1 MMILLLRRT
10 STMVVT
16 RQKNKKWRV
25 DISDGYDAV
34 TGNQKRH
41 RKTDFK
47 SRKEAERYEADYRI
61 NKLHRISHK
70 DKISISYLY
79 TLVQE
84 EDELR
89 GNKRGTIDSQ
99 ESYYRVYMSR
109 YFKNADMRSVSLT
122 DIKDYR
128 NWLKSQPSVKGGTL
142 TNSHVNQQMIFVHKM
157 FDVAVANRIRQDNP
171 CNGLR
176 RLPQQHKEMAYYTP
190 EQFKQFD
197 SLFEEDEYSFQLLY
211 RVLMYTGVR
220 IGEALALTWEQ
231 INLDE
236 KYIDVKYSAYYRNGK
251 VHIGTVK
258 TSQSNR
264 RIYIH
269 SGFAEEL
276 REWKEKQF
284 EFLQEF
290 TQNPSSLQI
299 YQTTPEVLTGPNVS
313 NFRVIFKKRMP
324 DNLKL
329 IRNHDFRHSH
339 AAFLVSQ
346 GLRNGEGKDYI
357 FFTLMKRLGHS
368 SINTTINVYSHL
380 FPTQQKEIASAFEN
394 F

>member
-1 MMILLLRRT
+1 MT
-10 STMVVT
+10 VT

-25 DISDGYDAV
+25 DISDGYNPV
-34 TGNQKRH
+34 TGKQKRH

-61 NKLHRISHK
+61 NKLYQVGHQ
-70 DKISISYLY
+70 DKISVDYLY
-79 TLVQE
+79 SLVQE

-99 ESYYRVYMSR
+99 ESYFRVYVSQ
-109 YFKNADMRSVSLT
+109 YFKNANMRAVSIA

-142 TNSHVNQQMIFVHKM
+142 SNTHINQQMIFLHKM
-157 FDVAVANRIRQDNP
+157 FDVAISNQLRIDNP
-171 CNGLR
+171 CDGLR
-176 RLPQQHKEMAYYTP
+176 QLPQPYKEMNYYTP

-197 SLFEEDEYSFQLLY
+197 SLFKKTEYQYQLFY
-211 RVLMYTGVR
+211 RILMYTGIR
-220 IGEALALTWEQ
+220 IGEALALTWKQ
-231 INLDE
+231 VNLDE
-236 KYIDVKYSAYYRNGK
+236 KYIDIKYSAYYRNGQ

-258 TSQSNR
+258 TTQSNR

-269 SGFAEEL
+269 NAFTEEL
-276 REWKEKQF
+276 KLWKAKQF
-284 EFLQEF
+284 DLLGEF
-290 TQNPSSLQI
+290 TDDSDNLQI
-299 YQTTPEVLTGPNVS
+299 FQTSPELLTSPNIS
-313 NFRVIFKKRMP
+313 NFRVILKKRMP

-339 AAFLVSQ
+339 AAFLISQ

-380 FPTQQKEIASAFEN
+380 FPTQQQEVASAFEN

>member
-1 MMILLLRRT
+1 MA
-10 STMVVT
+10 VT
-16 RQKNKKWRV
+16 RQQNKKWKV

-34 TGNQKRH
+34 TGEQKRH

-47 SRKEAERYEADYRI
+47 TRKEAERYEADYRI
-61 NKLHRISHK
+61 NKLHQVTHK
-70 DKISISYLY
+70 DKVSVSYLY
-79 TLVQE
+79 SLVKE

-99 ESYYRVYMSR
+99 ESYYRVYMSK
-109 YFKNADMRSVSLT
+109 YFKNADMRAVSIT
-122 DIKDYR
+122 DIKEYR
-128 NWLKSQPSVKGGTL
+128 KWLKSQPSIKGGTL

-157 FDVAVANRIRQDNP
+157 FDVAIANRIRQDNP

-197 SLFEEDEYSFQLLY
+197 ALFEEHEYSFQLLY
-211 RVLMYTGVR
+211 RVLMFTGIR
-220 IGEALALTWEQ
+220 LGEALALTWEQ
-231 INLDE
+231 VNLDE
-236 KYIDVKYSAYYRNGK
+236 KYIDIRYSAYYRNGK
-251 VHIGTVK
+251 VHIGAVK
-258 TSQSNR
+258 TTQSNR
-264 RIYIH
+264 RIYLH
-269 SGFAEEL
+269 NSFVKEL
-276 REWKEKQF
+276 KQWKEKQHK
-284 EFLQEF
+284 LLDKF
-290 TQNPSSLQI
+290 TDNPSSLQI
-299 YQTTPEVLTGPNVS
+299 FQSTPEVLTGPNVS
-313 NFRVIFKKRMP
+313 NFRVVLKKRMP
-324 DNLKL
+324 KNLKL

>member
-1 MMILLLRRT
+1 MRGFR
-10 STMVVT
+10 MVVT

-47 SRKEAERYEADYRI
+47 TRREAERYEADYRI
-61 NKLHRISHK
+61 NKLHQIKHK
-70 DKISISYLY
+70 DKVTVSYLY
-79 TLVQE
+79 SLVQE

-99 ESYYRVYMSR
+99 ESYYRVYISR
-109 YFKNADMRSVSLT
+109 YFKNADMRAISVS
-122 DIKDYR
+122 DIKEYR

-157 FDVAVANRIRQDNP
+157 FDVAIANRIRQDNP

-197 SLFEEDEYSFQLLY
+197 SLFEEAEYSFHLLY

-220 IGEALALTWEQ
+220 IGEALALTWDQ

-276 REWKEKQF
+276 REWKVKQF

-299 YQTTPEVLTGPNVS
+299 YQTTPEVLTAPNVS
-313 NFRVIFKKRMP
+313 NFRVILKKRMP

>member
-1 MMILLLRRT
+1 
-10 STMVVT
+10 MVVT

-47 SRKEAERYEADYRI
+47 TRREAERYEADYRL
-61 NKLHRISHK
+61 NKLHQIKHK
-70 DKISISYLY
+70 DKVTVSYLY
-79 TLVQE
+79 SLVQE

-99 ESYYRVYMSR
+99 ESYYRVYISK
-109 YFKNADMRSVSLT
+109 YFKNADMRAISVT
-122 DIKDYR
+122 DIKEYR

-157 FDVAVANRIRQDNP
+157 FDVAIANRIRQDNP

-211 RVLMYTGVR
+211 RILMYTGVR

-276 REWKEKQF
+276 REWKVKQF

-299 YQTTPEVLTGPNVS
+299 YQTTPEVLTAPNVS
-313 NFRVIFKKRMP
+313 NFRVILKKRMP

>member
-1 MMILLLRRT
+1 MA
-10 STMVVT
+10 VT
-16 RQKNKKWRV
+16 KQKNKKWKV

-34 TGNQKRH
+34 TGGQKRH

-47 SRKEAERYEADYRI
+47 TRKEAERYEADYRI
-61 NKLHRISHK
+61 NKLHQVSHK
-70 DKISISYLY
+70 EKVSVFYLY
-79 TLVQE
+79 SLVKE

-109 YFKNADMRSVSLT
+109 YFKNADMRAISVT
-122 DIKDYR
+122 DIKEYR
-128 NWLKSQPSVKGGTL
+128 NWLKSQASIKGGTL

-157 FDVAVANRIRQDNP
+157 FDVAVANRIRPDNP

-176 RLPQQHKEMAYYTP
+176 RLPQQHKEMNYYTP
-190 EQFKQFD
+190 DQFKRFD
-197 SLFEEDEYSFQLLY
+197 SLFEADEYQFQLLY
-211 RVLMYTGVR
+211 RVLMFTGIR

-231 INLDE
+231 VNLDE
-236 KYIDVKYSAYYRNGK
+236 QYIDIKYSAYYRHGK

-258 TSQSNR
+258 TTQSNR
-264 RIYIH
+264 RIYLH
-269 SGFAEEL
+269 TAFVEEL
-276 REWKEKQF
+276 KQWKEKQGII
-284 EFLQEF
+284 LKDF
-290 TQNPSSLQI
+290 TENPNSLQI
-299 YQTTPEVLTGPNVS
+299 FQTGPEVLTGPNVS
-313 NFRVIFKKRMP
+313 NFRVAFKKRLP
-324 DNLKL
+324 IDLKL

-346 GLRNGEGKDYI
+346 GLRKGEGKDYI

>member
-1 MMILLLRRT
+1 MRGFR
-10 STMVVT
+10 MVVT

-47 SRKEAERYEADYRI
+47 TRREAERYEADYRI
-61 NKLHRISHK
+61 NKLHQIKHK
-70 DKISISYLY
+70 DKVTVSYLY
-79 TLVQE
+79 SLVQE

-99 ESYYRVYMSR
+99 ESYYRVYISR
-109 YFKNADMRSVSLT
+109 YFKNADMRAISVS
-122 DIKDYR
+122 DIKEYR

-157 FDVAVANRIRQDNP
+157 FDVAIANRIRQDNP

-197 SLFEEDEYSFQLLY
+197 SLFEEAEYSFQLLY

-220 IGEALALTWEQ
+220 IGEALALTWDQ

-276 REWKEKQF
+276 REWKVKQF

-299 YQTTPEVLTGPNVS
+299 YQTTPEVLTAPNVS
-313 NFRVIFKKRMP
+313 NFRVILKKRMP

-339 AAFLVSQ
+339 VAFLVSQ

>member
-1 MMILLLRRT
+1 
-10 STMVVT
+10 MVVT

-47 SRKEAERYEADYRI
+47 TRREAERYEADYRI
-61 NKLHRISHK
+61 NKLHQIKHK
-70 DKISISYLY
+70 DKVTVSYLY
-79 TLVQE
+79 SLVQE

-99 ESYYRVYMSR
+99 ESYYRVYISK
-109 YFKNADMRSVSLT
+109 YFKNADMRAISVT
-122 DIKDYR
+122 DIKEYR

-157 FDVAVANRIRQDNP
+157 FDVAIANRIRQDNP

-197 SLFEEDEYSFQLLY
+197 SLFEEAEYSFQLLY

-220 IGEALALTWEQ
+220 IGEALALTWDQ

-276 REWKEKQF
+276 REWKVKQF

-299 YQTTPEVLTGPNVS
+299 YQTTPEVLTAPNVS
-313 NFRVIFKKRMP
+313 NFRVILKKRMP

-346 GLRNGEGKDYI
+346 GLRTGEGKDYI

>member
-1 MMILLLRRT
+1 
-10 STMVVT
+10 MVVT

-47 SRKEAERYEADYRI
+47 TRREAERYEADYRI
-61 NKLHRISHK
+61 NKLHQIKHK
-70 DKISISYLY
+70 DKVTVSYLY
-79 TLVQE
+79 SLVQE

-99 ESYYRVYMSR
+99 ESYYRVYISK
-109 YFKNADMRSVSLT
+109 YFKNADMRVISVS
-122 DIKDYR
+122 DIKEYR

-157 FDVAVANRIRQDNP
+157 FDVAIANRIRQDNP

-236 KYIDVKYSAYYRNGK
+236 KYIDVRYSAYYRNGK

-276 REWKEKQF
+276 REWKVKQL

-299 YQTTPEVLTGPNVS
+299 YQTTPEVLTAPNVS
-313 NFRVIFKKRMP
+313 NFRVILKKRMP

>member
-1 MMILLLRRT
+1 
-10 STMVVT
+10 MVVT
-16 RQKNKKWRV
+16 RQKNKKWGV

-34 TGNQKRH
+34 TGKQKRH

-61 NKLHRISHK
+61 NKLHQISHK
-70 DKISISYLY
+70 EKISISYLY

-109 YFKNADMRSVSLT
+109 YFKNADMRAVSLT
-122 DIKDYR
+122 DIKEYR

-157 FDVAVANRIRQDNP
+157 FDVAVANHIRQDNP

-176 RLPQQHKEMAYYTP
+176 RLKQQHKEMAYYTP
-190 EQFKQFD
+190 EQFKEFD
-197 SLFEEDEYSFQLLY
+197 SLFEENEYSFQLLY
-211 RVLMYTGVR
+211 RVLMFTGMR
-220 IGEALALTWEQ
+220 IGESLALTWEQ
-231 INLDE
+231 VNLDE
-236 KYIDVKYSAYYRNGK
+236 NYIDVKYSAYYRNGQ

-258 TSQSNR
+258 TTQSNR
-264 RIYIH
+264 RVYIH
-269 SGFAEEL
+269 RAF
-276 REWKEKQF
+276 
-284 EFLQEF
+284 
-290 TQNPSSLQI
+290 
-299 YQTTPEVLTGPNVS
+299 VTGPNVS
-313 NFRVIFKKRMP
+313 NFRAILKKRLP

>member
-1 MMILLLRRT
+1 
-10 STMVVT
+10 MVVT

-47 SRKEAERYEADYRI
+47 TRREAERYEADYRI
-61 NKLHRISHK
+61 NKLHQIKHK
-70 DKISISYLY
+70 DKVTVSYLY
-79 TLVQE
+79 SLVQE

-99 ESYYRVYMSR
+99 ESYYRVYISR
-109 YFKNADMRSVSLT
+109 YFKNADMRAISVS
-122 DIKDYR
+122 DIKEYR

-157 FDVAVANRIRQDNP
+157 FDVAIANRIRQDNP

-197 SLFEEDEYSFQLLY
+197 SLFEEAEYSFQLLY

-220 IGEALALTWEQ
+220 IGEALALTWDQ

-276 REWKEKQF
+276 REWKVKQF

-299 YQTTPEVLTGPNVS
+299 YQTTPEVLTAPNVS
-313 NFRVIFKKRMP
+313 NFRVILKKRMP

>member
-1 MMILLLRRT
+1 MT
-10 STMVVT
+10 VT
-16 RQKNKKWRV
+16 RQKNKKWKV
-25 DISDGYDAV
+25 DISAGYDAV
-34 TGNQKRH
+34 TGEQKRH

-47 SRKEAERYEADYRI
+47 TRKEAERYEADYRI
-61 NKLHRISHK
+61 NKLHQVSHK
-70 DKISISYLY
+70 DKVSVSYLY
-79 TLVQE
+79 SLVQE

-99 ESYYRVYMSR
+99 ESYYRVYMSK
-109 YFKNADMRSVSLT
+109 YFKNADMRAISVT

-128 NWLKSQPSVKGGTL
+128 NWLKSQPSLKGGKL
-142 TNSHVNQQMIFVHKM
+142 SNSHVNQQMIFVHKM

-176 RLPQQHKEMAYYTP
+176 RLPQQQKEMAYYTP

-197 SLFEEDEYSFQLLY
+197 ALFEEHEYPFQLLY
-211 RVLMYTGVR
+211 RILMYTGMR
-220 IGEALALTWEQ
+220 LGEALALTWEQ
-231 INLDE
+231 VNLYE
-236 KYIDVKYSAYYRNGK
+236 KYIDIRYSAYYRNGK

-258 TSQSNR
+258 TTQSNR

-269 SGFAEEL
+269 SSFVEEL
-276 REWKEKQF
+276 KQWKEKQHK
-284 EFLQEF
+284 LLSKF
-290 TQNPSSLQI
+290 TDNPSSLQI
-299 YQTTPEVLTGPNVS
+299 FQSTPEVLTGPNIS
-313 NFRVIFKKRMP
+313 NFRVMFKKRMP
-324 DNLKL
+324 KNLEL

-346 GLRNGEGKDYI
+346 GLRNGEGRDYI

-380 FPTQQKEIASAFEN
+380 FPTQQQEIASAFEN

>member
-1 MMILLLRRT
+1 
-10 STMVVT
+10 MVVT

-41 RKTDFK
+41 RKTVFK
-47 SRKEAERYEADYRI
+47 TRREAERYEADYRI
-61 NKLHRISHK
+61 NKLHQIKHK
-70 DKISISYLY
+70 DKVTVSYLY
-79 TLVQE
+79 SLVKE

-99 ESYYRVYMSR
+99 ESYYRVYISK
-109 YFKNADMRSVSLT
+109 YFKNADMRTISIT
-122 DIKDYR
+122 DIKEYR
-128 NWLKSQPSVKGGTL
+128 NWLKNQPSVKGGTL

-157 FDVAVANRIRQDNP
+157 FDVAIANRIRQDNP

-276 REWKEKQF
+276 REWKVRQF

-299 YQTTPEVLTGPNVS
+299 YQTTSEVLTGPNVS
-313 NFRVIFKKRMP
+313 NFRVILKKRMP

>member
-1 MMILLLRRT
+1 MRGFR
-10 STMVVT
+10 MVVT

-47 SRKEAERYEADYRI
+47 TRREAERYEADYRI
-61 NKLHRISHK
+61 NKLHQIKHK
-70 DKISISYLY
+70 DKVTVSYLY
-79 TLVQE
+79 SLVQE

-99 ESYYRVYMSR
+99 ESYYRVYISK
-109 YFKNADMRSVSLT
+109 YFKNADMRAISVT
-122 DIKDYR
+122 DIKEYR

-157 FDVAVANRIRQDNP
+157 FDVAIANRIRQDNP

-197 SLFEEDEYSFQLLY
+197 SLFEEAEYSFQLLY

-220 IGEALALTWEQ
+220 IGEALALTWDQ

-276 REWKEKQF
+276 REWKVKQF

-299 YQTTPEVLTGPNVS
+299 YQTTPEVLTAPNVS
-313 NFRVIFKKRMP
+313 NFRVILKKRMP

>member
-1 MMILLLRRT
+1 MA
-10 STMVVT
+10 VT
-16 RQKNKKWRV
+16 RQQNKKWKV
-25 DISDGYDAV
+25 DINDGYDAV
-34 TGNQKRH
+34 TGEQKRH

-47 SRKEAERYEADYRI
+47 TRKEAERYEADYRI
-61 NKLHRISHK
+61 NKLHQVTHK
-70 DKISISYLY
+70 DKVSVSYLY
-79 TLVQE
+79 SLVKE

-99 ESYYRVYMSR
+99 ESYYRVYMSK
-109 YFKNADMRSVSLT
+109 YFKNADMRAVSVT
-122 DIKDYR
+122 DIKEYR

-157 FDVAVANRIRQDNP
+157 FDVAIANRIRQDNP
-171 CNGLR
+171 YNGLR

-197 SLFEEDEYSFQLLY
+197 ALFEEHEYPFQLLY
-211 RVLMYTGVR
+211 RVLMFTGIR
-220 IGEALALTWEQ
+220 LGEALALTWKQ
-231 INLDE
+231 VNLDE
-236 KYIDVKYSAYYRNGK
+236 KYIDICYSAYYRKGK

-258 TSQSNR
+258 TTQSNR
-264 RIYIH
+264 RIYVH
-269 SGFAEEL
+269 SAFAEEL
-276 REWKEKQF
+276 KQWKEKQSQ
-284 EFLQEF
+284 LLNEF
-290 TQNPSSLQI
+290 TDNPSSLQI
-299 YQTTPEVLTGPNVS
+299 FQSTTEVLTGPNVS
-313 NFRVIFKKRMP
+313 NFRVVLKKRMP
-324 DNLKL
+324 KNLKL

>member
-1 MMILLLRRT
+1 MA
-10 STMVVT
+10 VT
-16 RQKNKKWRV
+16 RQQNKKWKV

-34 TGNQKRH
+34 TGEQKRH

-47 SRKEAERYEADYRI
+47 TRKEAERYEADYRI
-61 NKLHRISHK
+61 NKLHQVSHK
-70 DKISISYLY
+70 DKVSVSYLY
-79 TLVQE
+79 SLVQE

-99 ESYYRVYMSR
+99 ESYYRVYMSQ
-109 YFKNADMRSVSLT
+109 YFKNADMRAVFTT
-122 DIKDYR
+122 DIKEYR

-171 CNGLR
+171 CDGLR
-176 RLPQQHKEMAYYTP
+176 RLPQQQKEMAYYIP

-197 SLFEEDEYSFQLLY
+197 ALFKENEYQFQLLY

-231 INLDE
+231 INLE
-236 KYIDVKYSAYYRNGK
+236 HGFIDIKYSAYYRNNQ
-251 VHIGTVK
+251 VHIDTVK
-258 TSQSNR
+258 TTQSNR

-269 SGFAEEL
+269 NAFVEEL
-276 REWKEKQF
+276 KIWKAMQRDL
-284 EFLQEF
+284 LQKF
-290 TQNPSSLQI
+290 ADNTNSLQI
-299 YQTTPEVLTGPNVS
+299 FQTNPEVLTSSDVS
-313 NFRVIFKKRMP
+313 NFRVVLKKRFP
-324 DNLKL
+324 NGLKF

-339 AAFLVSQ
+339 AAFLISQ

-357 FFTLMKRLGHS
+357 FFILMKRLGHS

-380 FPTQQKEIASAFEN
+380 FPAQQKEIASAFEN

>member
-1 MMILLLRRT
+1 
-10 STMVVT
+10 MVVT
-16 RQKNKKWRV
+16 RQKNKKWGV

-34 TGNQKRH
+34 TGKQKRH

-47 SRKEAERYEADYRI
+47 SRKEAEQYEADFRI
-61 NKLHRISHK
+61 NKLHQIGYK
-70 DKISISYLY
+70 QKISIDYLY
-79 TLVQE
+79 SLVQE
-84 EDELR
+84 EDTLR
-89 GNKRGTIDSQ
+89 GNKRSTIDSQ

-109 YFKNADMRSVSLT
+109 YFKNADMRAVSVT
-122 DIKDYR
+122 DIKEYR
-128 NWLKSQPSVKGGTL
+128 NWLKNQRSVKGGL
-142 TNSHVNQQMIFVHKM
+142 LSNSHVNQQMIFVHKM
-157 FDVAVANRIRQDNP
+157 FEVAVQHQIRHDNP

-197 SLFEEDEYSFQLLY
+197 SLFEENEYCFQLLY
-211 RVLMYTGVR
+211 RVLMYTGMR

-231 INLDE
+231 VNLDE
-236 KYIDVKYSAYYRNGK
+236 NYIDVKYSAYYRNGQ

-258 TSQSNR
+258 TTQSNR

-269 SGFAEEL
+269 RAFVKEL
-276 REWKEKQF
+276 KQWKNQQYELLK
-284 EFLQEF
+284 EF
-290 TQNPSSLQI
+290 TSNPNSLQV

-313 NFRVIFKKRMP
+313 NFRAILKKRLP

>member
-1 MMILLLRRT
+1 MMVLLFRRR
-10 STMVVT
+10 SKMVVT

-47 SRKEAERYEADYRI
+47 TRREAERYEADYRI
-61 NKLHRISHK
+61 NKLHQIKHK
-70 DKISISYLY
+70 DKVTVSYLY
-79 TLVQE
+79 SLVQE

-99 ESYYRVYMSR
+99 ESYYRVYISK
-109 YFKNADMRSVSLT
+109 YFKNADMRAISVS
-122 DIKDYR
+122 DIKEYR

-157 FDVAVANRIRQDNP
+157 FDVAIANRIRQDNP

-211 RVLMYTGVR
+211 RVLIYTGVR

-236 KYIDVKYSAYYRNGK
+236 KYIDVRYSAYYRNGK

-276 REWKEKQF
+276 REWKVKQL

-299 YQTTPEVLTGPNVS
+299 YQTTPEVLTAPNVS
-313 NFRVIFKKRMP
+313 NFRVILKKRMP

>member
-1 MMILLLRRT
+1 MMVLLFRRR
-10 STMVVT
+10 SKMVVT

-47 SRKEAERYEADYRI
+47 TRREAERYEADYRI
-61 NKLHRISHK
+61 NKLHQIKHK
-70 DKISISYLY
+70 DKVTVSYLY
-79 TLVQE
+79 SLVQE

-99 ESYYRVYMSR
+99 ESYYRVYISK
-109 YFKNADMRSVSLT
+109 YFKNADMRAISVS
-122 DIKDYR
+122 DIKEYR

-157 FDVAVANRIRQDNP
+157 FDVAIANRIRQDNP

-236 KYIDVKYSAYYRNGK
+236 KYIDVRYSAYYRNGK

-276 REWKEKQF
+276 REWKVKQL

-299 YQTTPEVLTGPNVS
+299 YQTTPEVLTAPNVS
-313 NFRVIFKKRMP
+313 NFRVILKKRMP

>member
-1 MMILLLRRT
+1 MRGFG
-10 STMVVT
+10 MVVT

-47 SRKEAERYEADYRI
+47 TRREAERYEADYRL
-61 NKLHRISHK
+61 NKLHQIKHK
-70 DKISISYLY
+70 DKVTVSYLY
-79 TLVQE
+79 SLVQE

-99 ESYYRVYMSR
+99 ESYYRVYISK
-109 YFKNADMRSVSLT
+109 YFKNADMRAISVT
-122 DIKDYR
+122 DIKEYR

-157 FDVAVANRIRQDNP
+157 FDVAIANRIRQDNP

-211 RVLMYTGVR
+211 RILMYTGVR

-276 REWKEKQF
+276 REWKVKQF

-299 YQTTPEVLTGPNVS
+299 YQTTPEVLTAPNVS
-313 NFRVIFKKRMP
+313 NFRVILKKRMP

>member
-1 MMILLLRRT
+1 MA
-10 STMVVT
+10 VT
-16 RQKNKKWRV
+16 RQQNKKWKV

-34 TGNQKRH
+34 TGEQKRH

-47 SRKEAERYEADYRI
+47 TRKEAERYEADYRI
-61 NKLHRISHK
+61 NKLHQVTHK
-70 DKISISYLY
+70 DKVSVSYLY
-79 TLVQE
+79 SLVKE

-99 ESYYRVYMSR
+99 ESYYRVYMSK
-109 YFKNADMRSVSLT
+109 YFKNADMRAVSIT
-122 DIKDYR
+122 DIKEYR

-157 FDVAVANRIRQDNP
+157 FDVAIANRIRQDNP

-197 SLFEEDEYSFQLLY
+197 ALFEEHEYPFQLLY
-211 RVLMYTGVR
+211 RVLMFTGIR
-220 IGEALALTWEQ
+220 LGEALALTWKQ
-231 INLDE
+231 VNLDE
-236 KYIDVKYSAYYRNGK
+236 KYIDIRYSAYYRNGK

-258 TSQSNR
+258 TTQSNR

-269 SGFAEEL
+269 CAFAEEL
-276 REWKEKQF
+276 KQWKEKQSQ
-284 EFLQEF
+284 LLNEF
-290 TQNPSSLQI
+290 TDNPSSLQI
-299 YQTTPEVLTGPNVS
+299 FQATPEVLTGPNVS
-313 NFRVIFKKRMP
+313 NFRVVLKKRMP
-324 DNLKL
+324 KNLKL

-339 AAFLVSQ
+339 ATFLVSQ

-368 SINTTINVYSHL
+368 SINTTINIYSHL

>member
-1 MMILLLRRT
+1 MT
-10 STMVVT
+10 VT

-25 DISDGYDAV
+25 DISDGYDTV
-34 TGNQKRH
+34 TGVQKRH

-61 NKLHRISHK
+61 NKLHQIKHK
-70 DKISISYLY
+70 DKISVAYLY
-79 TLVQE
+79 SLVQE

-99 ESYYRVYMSR
+99 ESYYRVYVSQ
-109 YFKNADMRSVSLT
+109 YFKNANMRTVSLT
-122 DIKDYR
+122 DIKEYR
-128 NWLKSQPSVKGGTL
+128 NWLKNQPSLKGGTL
-142 TNSHVNQQMIFVHKM
+142 SNSHVNQQMIFVHKM
-157 FDVAVANRIRQDNP
+157 FDVAVSNQLRQDNP

-176 RLPQQHKEMAYYTP
+176 CLPQAHKEMSYYTP
-190 EQFKQFD
+190 EQFKLFD
-197 SLFEEDEYSFQLLY
+197 SLFEKNEYQFQLLY

-220 IGEALALTWEQ
+220 IGEALALTWENV
-231 INLDE
+231 NLDE
-236 KYIDVKYSAYYRNGK
+236 KYIDIKFTAYYRNK
-251 VHIGTVK
+251 QVHIGTVK
-258 TSQSNR
+258 TTQSNR

-269 SGFAEEL
+269 SAFADEL
-276 REWKEKQF
+276 KSWKERQW
-284 EFLQEF
+284 ELLRGF
-290 TQNPSSLQI
+290 TDEPDNLQI
-299 YQTTPEVLTGPNVS
+299 YQTSPEVLTSPNIS
-313 NFRVIFKKRMP
+313 NFRVAFKKRLP
-324 DNLKL
+324 KELKL

-339 AAFLVSQ
+339 AAFLISQ

>member
-1 MMILLLRRT
+1 MMVLLFRRR
-10 STMVVT
+10 SKMVVT

-47 SRKEAERYEADYRI
+47 TRREAERYEADYRI
-61 NKLHRISHK
+61 NKLHQIKHK
-70 DKISISYLY
+70 DKVTVSYLY
-79 TLVQE
+79 SLVQE

-99 ESYYRVYMSR
+99 ESYYRVYISK
-109 YFKNADMRSVSLT
+109 YFKNADMRVISVS
-122 DIKDYR
+122 DIKEYR

-157 FDVAVANRIRQDNP
+157 FDVAIANRIRQDNP

-236 KYIDVKYSAYYRNGK
+236 KYIDVRYSAYYRNGK

-276 REWKEKQF
+276 REWKVKQL

-299 YQTTPEVLTGPNVS
+299 YQTTPEVLTAPNVS
-313 NFRVIFKKRMP
+313 NFRVILKKRMP

>member
-1 MMILLLRRT
+1 
-10 STMVVT
+10 MVVT

-47 SRKEAERYEADYRI
+47 TRREAERYEADYRI
-61 NKLHRISHK
+61 NKLHQIKHK
-70 DKISISYLY
+70 DKVTVSYLY
-79 TLVQE
+79 SLVQE

-99 ESYYRVYMSR
+99 ESYYRVYISK
-109 YFKNADMRSVSLT
+109 YFKNADMRAISVT
-122 DIKDYR
+122 DIKEYR

-157 FDVAVANRIRQDNP
+157 FDVAIANRIRQDNP

-197 SLFEEDEYSFQLLY
+197 SLFEEAEYSFQLLY

-220 IGEALALTWEQ
+220 IGEALALTWDQ

-276 REWKEKQF
+276 REWKVKQF

-299 YQTTPEVLTGPNVS
+299 YQTTPEVLTAPNVS
-313 NFRVIFKKRMP
+313 NFRVILKKRMP

-339 AAFLVSQ
+339 AAFLVSK

-380 FPTQQKEIASAFEN
+380 FPTQQKEIASAFES

>member
-1 MMILLLRRT
+1 MT
-10 STMVVT
+10 VT

-25 DISDGYDAV
+25 DISDGYNPV
-34 TGNQKRH
+34 TGKQKRH

-61 NKLHRISHK
+61 NKLHK
-70 DKISISYLY
+70 VGYQDKISVDYLY
-79 TLVQE
+79 SLVRE

-99 ESYYRVYMSR
+99 ESYFRVYVSQ
-109 YFKNADMRSVSLT
+109 YFKNANMRAVSIA

-142 TNSHVNQQMIFVHKM
+142 SNTHINQQMIFLHKM
-157 FDVAVANRIRQDNP
+157 FDVAISNQLRIDNP
-171 CNGLR
+171 CDGLR
-176 RLPQQHKEMAYYTP
+176 QLPQPYKEMNYYTP

-197 SLFEEDEYSFQLLY
+197 SLFKKTEYQYQLFY
-211 RVLMYTGVR
+211 RILMYTGIR
-220 IGEALALTWEQ
+220 IGEVLALTWKQ
-231 INLDE
+231 VNLDE
-236 KYIDVKYSAYYRNGK
+236 KYIDIKYSAYYRNGQ

-258 TSQSNR
+258 TTQSNR

-269 SGFAEEL
+269 NAFTEEL
-276 REWKEKQF
+276 KLWKRKQF
-284 EFLQEF
+284 DLLGEF
-290 TQNPSSLQI
+290 TDDSDKLQI
-299 YQTTPEVLTGPNVS
+299 FQTSPELLTSPNIS
-313 NFRVIFKKRMP
+313 NFRVILKKRMP

-339 AAFLVSQ
+339 AAFLISQ

-380 FPTQQKEIASAFEN
+380 FPTQQQEVASAFEN

>member
-1 MMILLLRRT
+1 
-10 STMVVT
+10 MVVT

-41 RKTDFK
+41 RKTVFK
-47 SRKEAERYEADYRI
+47 TRREAERYEADYRI
-61 NKLHRISHK
+61 NKLHQIKHK
-70 DKISISYLY
+70 DKVTVSYLY
-79 TLVQE
+79 SLVKE

-99 ESYYRVYMSR
+99 ESYYRVYISK
-109 YFKNADMRSVSLT
+109 YFKNADMRTISIT
-122 DIKDYR
+122 DIKEYR
-128 NWLKSQPSVKGGTL
+128 NWLKNQPSVKGGTL

-157 FDVAVANRIRQDNP
+157 FDVAIANRIRQDNP

-276 REWKEKQF
+276 REWKVRQF

-290 TQNPSSLQI
+290 AQNPSSLQI

-313 NFRVIFKKRMP
+313 NFRVILKKRMP

>member
-1 MMILLLRRT
+1 
-10 STMVVT
+10 MVVT

-47 SRKEAERYEADYRI
+47 TRREAERYEADYRI
-61 NKLHRISHK
+61 NKLHQIKHK
-70 DKISISYLY
+70 DKVTVSYLY
-79 TLVQE
+79 SLVQE

-99 ESYYRVYMSR
+99 ESYYRVYISK
-109 YFKNADMRSVSLT
+109 YFKNADMRAISVS
-122 DIKDYR
+122 DIKEYR

-157 FDVAVANRIRQDNP
+157 FDVAIANRIRQDNP

-236 KYIDVKYSAYYRNGK
+236 KYIDVRYSAYYRNGK

-276 REWKEKQF
+276 REWKVKQL

-299 YQTTPEVLTGPNVS
+299 YQTTPEVLTAPNVS
-313 NFRVIFKKRMP
+313 NFRVILKKRMP

>member
-1 MMILLLRRT
+1 
-10 STMVVT
+10 MVVT

-313 NFRVIFKKRMP
+313 NFRVILKKRMP

>member
-313 NFRVIFKKRMP
+313 NFRVILKKRMP

>member
-1 MMILLLRRT
+1 MRGFR
-10 STMVVT
+10 MVVT

-47 SRKEAERYEADYRI
+47 TRREAERYEADYRI
-61 NKLHRISHK
+61 NKLHQIKHK
-70 DKISISYLY
+70 DKVTVSYLY
-79 TLVQE
+79 SLVQE

-99 ESYYRVYMSR
+99 ESYYRVYISK
-109 YFKNADMRSVSLT
+109 YFKNADMRAISVT
-122 DIKDYR
+122 DIKEYR

-157 FDVAVANRIRQDNP
+157 FDVAIANRIRQDNP

-197 SLFEEDEYSFQLLY
+197 SLFEEAEYSFQLLY
-211 RVLMYTGVR
+211 RVLIYTGVR
-220 IGEALALTWEQ
+220 IGEALALTWDQ

-276 REWKEKQF
+276 REWKVKQF

-299 YQTTPEVLTGPNVS
+299 YQTTPEVLTAPNVS
-313 NFRVIFKKRMP
+313 NFRVILKKRMP

-329 IRNHDFRHSH
+329 IRNHDVRHSH